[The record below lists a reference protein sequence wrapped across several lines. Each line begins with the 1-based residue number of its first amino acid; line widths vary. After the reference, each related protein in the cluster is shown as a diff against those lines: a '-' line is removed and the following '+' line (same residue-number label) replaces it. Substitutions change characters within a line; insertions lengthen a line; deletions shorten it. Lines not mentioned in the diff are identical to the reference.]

1 MKLPGD
7 PEKSDHRAAFSG
19 ICFWWVLHSTGDFL
33 GEIVAASTYRKEV
46 IDSCTSDLDV
56 SAGRTGAIGDQLG
69 SLRIDD
75 TALGQLDAASKL
87 VGAVREFGECAGRE
101 FDAAQRRLRGAAA
114 ELDAAHNTMREIDE
128 ANAADIQVR

>member
-1 MKLPGD
+1 M
-7 PEKSDHRAAFSG
+7 
-19 ICFWWVLHSTGDFL
+19 
-33 GEIVAASTYRKEV
+33 AASTYRKEV

-87 VGAVREFGECAGRE
+87 VGAVREFGEGAGRE

-114 ELDAAHNTMREIDE
+114 ELDAAHNTMREID
-128 ANAADIQVR
+128 